1 MPIKTKNYHVRDGY
15 YDLDTIY
22 KTWTEVNKQDGLS
35 TSTLVLFSIFGVPW
49 RHEVEKILVML
60 RMS

>member
-1 MPIKTKNYHVRDGY
+1 MPIKTKNYHVRDDY

-35 TSTLVLFSIFGVPW
+35 TSTLVLFSIFCCT
-49 RHEVEKILVML
+49 VEA
-60 RMS
+60 

>member
-35 TSTLVLFSIFGVPW
+35 TSTLVLFSIFCCT
-49 RHEVEKILVML
+49 VEA
-60 RMS
+60 